1 MKTKTQQL
9 NHFESICK
17 DHLGCESLNDLRIMS
32 IDDNGELIFRNDS
45 VECLKKI
52 MHDIYDMGFIDGSKF
67 LP

>member
-17 DHLGCESLNDLRIMS
+17 DHLRCESLNDLRIMS

-45 VECLKKI
+45 VECLKNI
-52 MHDIYDMGFIDGSKF
+52 LHDVYEMGFVDGSKF